1 MDKFKYTIDH
11 IFDLAKFIWLHRKGN
26 KSIFVIRCWYFIAI
40 ALIGVYAFAFYADSN
55 GNWHLSISTAV
66 LGWSEIIF
74 LLIVSLF
81 TAYVLYLFNRDTYA
95 EYRKKAIAKI
105 AQEQFLHSI
114 SPITQFSEF
123 ERLYSK
129 HGVKEFVDNDDYR
142 KIRSIISDS
151 SKGNVRLL
159 GLSGTGKTF
168 IIQSAFIEGGNT
180 AKVFYCD
187 NVRTGDIITGAANLS
202 RQVDNATLILDN
214 CPRDV
219 YESVLQKVGDSIRLV
234 SAYYDPTERANG
246 CNLLYLD
253 NGNLDIVVQTIVE
266 QNLSREI
273 TQEQKNYLIHHS
285 GNIPFMALLL
295 VQAFNKLQGIT
306 DSFDRDLKEH
316 LLDIQGEYPNE
327 QRHVMRTIS
336 LCQPLEYA
344 GGNAEQFR
352 FLRDSEN
359 FTPIATN
366 LNRNILF
373 KKVINR
379 LKERNL
385 IESDSVY
392 INMRPQPL
400 AIWLVSEWIKE
411 QGAGL
416 MDSILELASQPKQ
429 LYAPL
434 LDSWARRLEFM
445 QDNQDAINLYSEL
458 LKVNGGP
465 FANEDVVC
473 SDFGSRLILAMSTVN
488 PVAVAECYFAVL
500 FRQSI
505 EWLHD
510 NLIGDARRNVVRTL
524 EKICFCKDSFHLST
538 MVCARLALA
547 ENENWSNNSTGLF
560 NQLFHVFLAGTESNL
575 EDRIAVLKDLYEQ
588 GQEFHTLLLSAIK
601 GAFTIEH
608 LSRIGGAEKF
618 GFKKLDD
625 YCPNGIEITN
635 YWNELYT
642 LLCGWIDME
651 PHCLTDVAE
660 IIQLNTRHF
669 IRGGKPEL
677 LFKFIDTLAPKL
689 NYEWNEMH
697 KSLVE
702 TNNYDHPSHVVMDK
716 ISYWIEKLTPKDIV
730 GRMKIAVHEIYIKE
744 RRGEDIMKKEE
755 EISIPFAAEFLEKKA
770 YLTKEMDTLIN
781 DDEGYLSWAFT
792 MHLAHNLP
800 IDEIEPMGEYIKKI
814 VFKNIKTFYSSFIVA
829 LYRQI
834 PNKQRTKHFIID
846 LYNAQYYAL
855 ALPLLAVTD
864 DEERQN
870 LTFVLKQVKNGIISS
885 DEVRKYFSAIRL
897 HKSSEIL
904 TVLNILHDN
913 GSDLQLEFDFI
924 AEYWFMDDLYH
935 NEDLLNKYKSILIR
949 YPIVDNTH
957 YNYEYTRQVD
967 NVLKKTND
975 RGFAK
980 EINRKLINALSC
992 HITHNGLEDLYDV
1005 LLTKYRGDIW
1015 PEFIEALTDIDNRS
1029 KFFFQIRYKIGAG
1042 FDFGEKALFQGHEEE
1057 MKEVCKNY
1065 PKYGPWVC
1073 AAMCPVFDQASK
1085 ETGEIESFHPF
1096 AIWLLENYG
1105 RDQNILD
1112 EFHANLCTF
1121 HWAGS
1126 TLPLYEDRRRCFE
1139 NLLHNPK
1146 LPTSVKEWI
1155 KKCLVANKSDYD
1167 REAQNEAYTKMAY
1180 NNH

>member
-26 KSIFVIRCWYFIAI
+26 KSIYVIKCWYYIAI
-40 ALIGVYAFAFYADSN
+40 ALIGVYAFAFFADSN
-55 GNWHLSISTAV
+55 GHWHFSISTAT
-66 LGWSEIIF
+66 LGWSEIVFF
-74 LLIVSLF
+74 LITTFF
-81 TAYVLYLFNRDTYA
+81 TAYVLYLFNRDSYA
-95 EYRKKAIAKI
+95 EFQKKTIDKI
-105 AQEQFLHSI
+105 AHEQFLTSI
-114 SPITQFSEF
+114 SPITEFREF

-142 KIRSIISDS
+142 KIRSTICDF

-168 IIQSAFIEGGNT
+168 IIQSAFIERGNT
-180 AKVFYCD
+180 SKVYYCD

-202 RQVDNATLILDN
+202 RQVDNAVLILDN
-214 CPRDV
+214 CPRDI
-219 YESVLQKVGDSIRLV
+219 YDSVLQKVGNSIRLV

-253 NGNLDIVVQTIVE
+253 NCHLDLVVQTIIE
-266 QNLSREI
+266 QNLSKEI
-273 TQEQKNYLIHHS
+273 TQEQKNYLVYHS

-316 LLDIQGEYPNE
+316 LLDIQGEYPYE
-327 QRHVMRTIS
+327 QRHVMRTLS

-366 LNRNILF
+366 LNRSILF
-373 KKVINR
+373 KTVINK

-416 MDSILELASQPKQ
+416 VDSIMELASQPKN
-429 LYAPL
+429 LYGPL

-488 PVAVAECYFAVL
+488 PVAVADCFFAVL
-500 FRQSI
+500 FGQSI
-505 EWLHD
+505 EWL
-510 NLIGDARRNVVRTL
+510 NVSLTGDARRNIVRTL
-524 EKICFCKDSFHLST
+524 EKLCFCKDSFHLST

-547 ENENWSNNSTGLF
+547 ENEDWSNNATGLF

-575 EDRIAVLKDLYEQ
+575 EARIAVLKDLYEQ
-588 GQEFHTLLLSAIK
+588 GREFHGLLFSAIK
-601 GAFTIEH
+601 GAFAIEH

-618 GFKKLDD
+618 GFKELID
-625 YCPNGIEITN
+625 YSPNGNEIGK

-642 LLCGWIDME
+642 LLCGWIDTE
-651 PHCLTDVAE
+651 PHYLTDVSE
-660 IIQLNTRHF
+660 IVQLNTRHF

-677 LFKFIDTLAPKL
+677 LFKFIETLAPRL
-689 NYEWNEMH
+689 NYDWNKMH

-702 TNNYDHPSHVVMDK
+702 TNNYDHPSDEVMDK

-730 GRMKIAVHEIYIKE
+730 GRMKIAVHETYINE
-744 RRGEDIMKKEE
+744 RKGGDIIKKEE
-755 EISIPFAAEFLEKKA
+755 EISIPFAKEFVEKKA
-770 YLTKEMDTLIN
+770 YLTKEMDALIN
-781 DDEGYLSWAFT
+781 NDESYLSWAFT

-814 VFKNIKTFYSSFIVA
+814 VFKRDKTFYSSFVVA

-834 PNKQRTKHFIID
+834 PYKQKTKHFIID

-864 DEERQN
+864 DKERLN
-870 LTFVLKQVKNGIISS
+870 LTFVLKQVKNGVISS
-885 DEVRKYFSAIRL
+885 DEVRRYFSAIRL
-897 HKSSEIL
+897 QTSTDIL
-904 TVLNILHDN
+904 SVLNILHDN
-913 GSDLQLEFDFI
+913 GCDLQLKFDFI
-924 AEYWFMDDLYH
+924 AEYWFMDDLYQD
-935 NEDLLNKYKSILIR
+935 EDLLNKYKSILLR

-967 NVLKKTND
+967 NVLRRTND
-975 RGFAK
+975 RGFAID
-980 EINRKLINALSC
+980 INRKLIDVLSH
-992 HITHNGLEDLYDV
+992 HITHNGLEDLYSV
-1005 LLTKYRGDIW
+1005 LLTKYRCDIW
-1015 PEFIEALTDIDNRS
+1015 PEFIDALTDIDNRS
-1029 KFFFQIRYKIGAG
+1029 RFFFQIRYKIGAG
-1042 FDFGEKALFQGHEEE
+1042 FDFGEKALFKGHEEE

-1073 AAMCPVFDQASK
+1073 AAMCPVFDQANK

-1105 RDQNILD
+1105 TDQTVLD
-1112 EFHANLCTF
+1112 EFHANLGTF

-1139 NLLHNPK
+1139 NLRHNPK
-1146 LPTSVKEWI
+1146 LPANVNEWI
-1155 KKCLVANKSDYD
+1155 KKCLVANKSDYE
-1167 REAQNEAYTKMAY
+1167 REAQNVAYTRMAY